1 MLTWL
6 VAADQGL
13 VMMYALPFSIVS
25 VHPAVNKYF
34 ENEMW
39 LLGDRG
45 YFPWHDLEI
54 SPLN

>member
-45 YFPWHDLEI
+45 YFP
-54 SPLN
+54 